1 MRIKS
6 IRISEY
12 GPLRDFSMDPGHFD
26 VLFGLNEAGK
36 TALVEVLGHVL
47 FKRSA
52 ATLRYGKPEGAEVD
66 LQENDHTYALPAKRL
81 GIELPVGDVAN
92 LLYVQA
98 SESIVFSDRGT
109 RFWDGIKAM
118 LSKADAGIPFTKLD
132 EQIFKAVELQPAK
145 EEWTRAKQSEIDS
158 KRQRKEALGDYLG
171 KIGEIGRKEAELSIL
186 AGRHDL
192 LKKEIEEIGHH
203 KAFRNYQELIRF
215 YHSYIETRT
224 MLQEYERYKHEYLSE
239 WQKLNIERAA
249 CAGEGQKVKEIEA
262 ELLELERKINRL
274 SEIDQYISDEGLK
287 ERSDSVE
294 VPRMPSIVFPS
305 VVVLLTAIAAAAALF
320 SRVLFIPALLLLVGS
335 LAFFGSVLYRRR
347 LVRTIVMKRQ
357 GWLAKARKVFP
368 EVSDIEQ
375 LSGRIEN
382 NQTELIRA
390 TASIEEKKRI
400 IDRISTARAAD
411 VIDGEIE
418 MLRAK
423 TGLAELSD
431 LEIKLSEKRRLE
443 NELADVAT
451 RLSGLL
457 QENDPKKW
465 ERMTNERKVTRPE
478 GEADLTAEKELVSE
492 RDSIQHRID
501 ELTRSIKLFREV
513 EQARSGVTDDRAA
526 FIEYDKLDR
535 ELRDRELEKRAALKA
550 REILRSMSSELDQ
563 FIGGVLQ
570 GEDSLSEFVRVVT
583 GRYEEVLVENENF
596 IIEDR
601 TGTKY
606 ALDRLSSGTKD
617 QLLLCFRM
625 AALRKVYPGGAFM
638 ILDDAFIFADWQRR
652 ERLAKLVR
660 NFVEKGN
667 QVIYLTSDDHTRD
680 LFESCGARVVTLT

>member
-6 IRISEY
+6 IRIGEY

-26 VLFGLNEAGK
+26 VVFGLNEAGK

-52 ATLRYGKPEGAEVD
+52 AGLRYGKPEGAEVE
-66 LQENDHTYALPAKRL
+66 LQENDHTYTLPAKRL

-109 RFWDGIKAM
+109 RFWDGIKTM
-118 LSKADAGIPFTKLD
+118 LSKADTGIPFTKLD

-145 EEWTRAKQSEIDS
+145 EEWTRAKQAEIDG
-158 KRQRKEALGDYLG
+158 KRQRKEALGDYLD
-171 KIGEIGRKEAELSIL
+171 KIGEIGKKEAELSAL
-186 AGRHDL
+186 AIRHDF
-192 LKKEIEEIGHH
+192 LKKEIEKIVHH
-203 KAFRNYQELIRF
+203 RAFLNYQELVRL
-215 YHSYIETRT
+215 YHSYVETRT
-224 MLQEYERYKHEYLSE
+224 ILQEYERYKHEYLSE

-249 CAGEGQKVKEIEA
+249 CTGEGQKVKEIET
-262 ELLELERKINRL
+262 EVLELERKRSKL
-274 SEIDQYISDEGLK
+274 SEIDQYINDEGLK
-287 ERSDSVE
+287 ARSDPTQ
-294 VPRMPSIVFPS
+294 VPRMPSIVFPA
-305 VVVLLTAIAAAAALF
+305 VIALLTTIAAAAALF
-320 SRVLFIPALLLLVGS
+320 SRVLFIPSLLLLAGS
-335 LAFFGSVLYRRR
+335 LSFFGFVLYRRR
-347 LVRTIVMKRQ
+347 LVKKIVMKRQ
-357 GWLAKARKVFP
+357 GWLEKARKVFP
-368 EVSDIEQ
+368 EVGDIEQ
-375 LSGRIEN
+375 LSERIES
-382 NQTELIRA
+382 NQTELIRT

-400 IDRISTARAAD
+400 VDRISTARAAN

-418 MLRAK
+418 ELRAK

-443 NELADVAT
+443 NELTDLAT

-457 QENDPKKW
+457 LEKDSKKW
-465 ERMTNERKVTRPE
+465 ERMINERKVTRPE
-478 GEADLTAEKELVSE
+478 REGDLAAEKELISE

-513 EQARSGVTDDRAA
+513 EQARSGVSDDRAA
-526 FIEYDKLDR
+526 FIEYDRLDR
-535 ELRDRELEKRAALKA
+535 ELHDYDLEKQAALKV

-570 GEDSLSEFVRVVT
+570 GEDSLSEFIRAVT
-583 GRYEEVLVENENF
+583 GRYEKVSVESENF
-596 IIEDR
+596 IVEDR
-601 TGTKY
+601 SGRKY
-606 ALDRLSSGTKD
+606 ALDNLSSGTKD

-625 AALRKVYPGGAFM
+625 AALRKVYPNGTFM
-638 ILDDAFIFADWQRR
+638 LLDDAFIFADWQRR
-652 ERLAKLVR
+652 ERLAKLVQ